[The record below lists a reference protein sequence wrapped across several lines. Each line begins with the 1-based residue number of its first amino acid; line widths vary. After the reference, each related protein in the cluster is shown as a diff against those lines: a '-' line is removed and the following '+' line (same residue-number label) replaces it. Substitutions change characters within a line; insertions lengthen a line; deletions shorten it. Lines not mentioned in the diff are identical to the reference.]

1 MQIVL
6 VIEEQPFEAMI
17 GDSIDGHQKK
27 QVEEKAEERGREKYN
42 WATKRIHREAESS
55 LLT

>member
-17 GDSIDGHQKK
+17 GDGIDGHQKN
-27 QVEEKAEERGREKYN
+27 QAEEKAEERCEEKYN
-42 WATKRIHREAESS
+42 WATKRVHREAESS

>member
-17 GDSIDGHQKK
+17 GDGIDGHQKNQAEEK
-27 QVEEKAEERGREKYN
+27 VEERCEEKYN
-42 WATKRIHREAESS
+42 
-55 LLT
+55 